1 MAGLD
6 FSLLQAKETC
16 FRGELS
22 CCWLPSLRVWLSA
35 ATSTSL
41 HHYSLSE
48 KCWWLVLQQKSEAL
62 FSQVVLCS

>member
-22 CCWLPSLRVWLSA
+22 CCWLPALRAWLSA
-35 ATSTSL
+35 ATSISL
-41 HHYSLSE
+41 HRYSLSE
-48 KCWWLVLQQKSEAL
+48 KSWWLVLQWKSEAL
-62 FSQVVLCS
+62 LSQVVLCS